1 MLEHSGDGAFQE
13 ESEKERKKVC
23 VRRINKT
30 KQKFDFFQ
38 TVVDP
43 QLYFWKLSGS
53 FPHFS
58 PGIRDPACSYH
69 FSKASFFSL
78 CRL

>member
-1 MLEHSGDGAFQE
+1 MLEQSGDGAFQE

-43 QLYFWKLSGS
+43 ALFWK
-53 FPHFS
+53 
-58 PGIRDPACSYH
+58 
-69 FSKASFFSL
+69 
-78 CRL
+78 